1 MNIAPA
7 SRLLASGG
15 CLFALLSAPLAA
27 VPTGVEPG
35 APALLPESTAWLMP
49 SDRRLELVR
58 SPRESRAEAASS
70 FLAIDPLPATAAN
83 ELADGAA
90 LRRSLALSTALTPF
104 DDRARLLFLH
114 GSPRERSVV
123 DCSPAFQPLELW
135 RYESAGEPLVLY
147 QPGPDEPWRLW
158 TPGQGKAVLYTPQ
171 MRGWMEDWHALRDRG
186 SDGRR
191 MDRRLCPQTKTVDR
205 VTGTDGLW
213 PRQDAPEGLDRSAM
227 LLPPADLAAWAR
239 EAAATPPP
247 ARPALPVA
255 VRATDV
261 TGRQGSRVQAQLLL
275 ELPPGAP
282 VTVVGEGAAAEVRL
296 AVEGLVETGGEVFEQ
311 FRMRFPLAPPAAG
324 EPLSLTVGRAL
335 RPGRYTVRLRVRDEA
350 GEAESVLAHELVV
363 PALPP
368 PAEAEARAPEG
379 PATGRLDE
387 RLGRGAHAV
396 ALLVPPRDVVFGN
409 VRVQA
414 VATGAGV
421 REVAFLV
428 DGKLQLVSGS
438 PPFSVD
444 LDLPSAPREV
454 VLRAEA
460 RDAAGRVLA
469 ADEVVLNQP
478 RGALRLDLQAQP
490 VAGGERVRA
499 RVALT
504 VPDGRRVEQ
513 VTLRLNDGAPVAVS
527 LPEYSAELA
536 MPRDEVV
543 FLTATAVLDD
553 GSRGEAVEVLRD
565 RHGSAVVDVELVE
578 LLATLVD
585 RGGTPVDDLS
595 SDEVSVWQDGR
606 RQQVQR
612 VEPASG
618 LPLTVGLVMDV
629 SLSMRDSLRQAQQ
642 AARDFLAAVVGPR
655 DRAFAVAFAA
665 RPELVLPPTSDVRAV
680 SAALDDLTAD
690 GWTAMH
696 DAVVFSLY
704 HLRGV
709 RDRRA
714 LVLLADGND
723 EKSHVDFETALEHAR
738 ASGVIVYCIGLD
750 LPTLDPTPRL
760 HLRAL
765 ARETG
770 GRAFFVGDAAEL
782 EGVYAQIA
790 EELRRQV
797 LVAYA
802 SDRPGEEARHE
813 IEVRVS
819 RPGIETRSVRA
830 YEP

>member
-1 MNIAPA
+1 MKLVPA
-7 SRLLASGG
+7 SRRLASGG

-27 VPTGVEPG
+27 VPTGVEPS
-35 APALLPESTAWLMP
+35 APPLLPESTVWLMP
-49 SDRRLELVR
+49 SDRRVELVR
-58 SPRESRAEAASS
+58 SAADQRARAAAS

-83 ELADGAA
+83 ELAEGAA
-90 LRRSLALSTALTPF
+90 LRRSLALATALTPL

-123 DCSPAFQPLELW
+123 DCSTAFQPLELW
-135 RYESAGEPLVLY
+135 RYDAAGEPLVLY

-171 MRGWMEDWHALRDRG
+171 MRGWVEDWHALRDRG
-186 SDGRR
+186 GSPKR
-191 MDRRLCPQTKTVDR
+191 MDRQLCAEARTVDR

-213 PRQDAPEGLDRSAM
+213 PRHDAPGGLDRSAM

-239 EAAATPPP
+239 DAAATPPI

-261 TGRQGSRVQAQLLL
+261 TGRNGSRVEAQLLL

-296 AVEGLVETGGEVFEQ
+296 AVEGLVEAGGEVFEQ

-324 EPLSLTVGRAL
+324 EPVAFTVGRSL

-350 GEAESVLAHELVV
+350 GEAESVLAHELLV

-368 PAEAEARAPEG
+368 PEAAEARAPEG
-379 PATGRLDE
+379 PATARLADRLD
-387 RLGRGAHAV
+387 RGAHAV

-421 REVAFLV
+421 RDVAFLV
-428 DGKLQLVSGS
+428 DGKTQLVSAS
-438 PPFSVD
+438 PPYSVT
-444 LDLPSAPREV
+444 LELPSAPREV

-460 RDAAGRVLA
+460 RDAGGKVLA

-478 RGALRLDLQAQP
+478 RGALRLDLEAEP
-490 VAGGERVRA
+490 VPGTDRVRA
-499 RVALT
+499 RIAMT
-504 VPDGRRVEQ
+504 VPEGRRVDE
-513 VTLRLNDGAPVAVS
+513 VTLRLNDATPVAVT
-527 LPEYSAELA
+527 LPHYSAELP

-543 FLTATAVLDD
+543 FLTATATLDD
-553 GSRGEAVEVLRD
+553 GSRGEAVKVLRD
-565 RHGSAVVDVELVE
+565 RYGSAVVDVELVE

-595 SDEVSVWQDGR
+595 SGEVSVWQDGR

-612 VEPASG
+612 VGPASD

-665 RPELVLPPTSDVRAV
+665 RPELILPPTSDVRAV

-723 EKSHVDFETALEHAR
+723 EKSQVDFETALEHAR

-770 GRAFFVGDAAEL
+770 GRAFFVGDAREL
-782 EGVYAQIA
+782 EGVYSQIA
-790 EELRRQV
+790 EELRRQL

-802 SDRPGEEARHE
+802 SDRPGEEGRHK
-813 IEVRVS
+813 IEVRAS

>member
-1 MNIAPA
+1 MTNAPA
-7 SRLLASGG
+7 SLRAALGG
-15 CLFALLSAPLAA
+15 CLLALAAGAPPLFA
-27 VPTGVEPG
+27 VPTSVSPD
-35 APALLPESTAWLMP
+35 APPLLAESTVWLMP
-49 SDRRLELVR
+49 SDQRVELAR
-58 SPRESRAEAASS
+58 TSREARAGAAAA
-70 FLAIDPLPATAAN
+70 FLAGDPLPATGAN
-83 ELADGAA
+83 ELAEGAA
-90 LRRSLALSTALTPF
+90 LRRALALATALTPL

-114 GSPRERSVV
+114 GAPRERAVV
-123 DCSPAFQPLELW
+123 DCSAAFQPLELW
-135 RYESAGEPLVLY
+135 RYEPGGEPLVLY
-147 QPGPDEPWRLW
+147 QPGPDAPWRLW
-158 TPGQGKAVLYTPQ
+158 TPGQGKGVLYTPR
-171 MRGWMEDWHALRDRG
+171 MRGWMEDWHVLSDRG
-186 SDGRR
+186 GDPKR
-191 MDRRLCPQTKTVDR
+191 MDRKLCPDARVVDR
-205 VTGTDGLW
+205 ITGTDGLW
-213 PRQDAPEGLDRSAM
+213 PRDGASPPEDRSAL

-247 ARPALPVA
+247 ARPALSVA
-255 VRATDV
+255 VRGSDV
-261 TGRQGSRVQAQLLL
+261 TQRHGSRAQAQLLL

-296 AVEGLVETGGEVFEQ
+296 AVEGLIEADGAVFEQ
-311 FRMRFPLAPPAAG
+311 FRMRFPLAPAAPDQ
-324 EPLSLTVGRAL
+324 PLTLSVGRAL

-350 GEAESVLAHELVV
+350 GEAETVLAHELVV
-363 PALPP
+363 PSLPP
-368 PAEAEARAPEG
+368 PAAVRAPEG
-379 PATGRLDE
+379 PATARLDE
-387 RLGRGAHAV
+387 RLGRGPHAV
-396 ALLVPPRDVVFGN
+396 ALLVPPRDVVFGS

-428 DGKLQLVSGS
+428 DGKVQLVRAV
-438 PPFSVD
+438 PPYSVD
-444 LDLPSAPREV
+444 LVLPSAPREV

-460 RDAAGRVLA
+460 RDEAGRVLA

-478 RGALRLDLQAQP
+478 RGVLRLDLRTER
-490 VAGGERVRA
+490 VDVDRVRA

-504 VPDGRRVEQ
+504 VPEGRRIEE
-513 VTLRLNDGAPVAVS
+513 VTLRLNDAPPVAVAR
-527 LPEYSAELA
+527 PDYAAELDL
-536 MPRDEVV
+536 PLDPVV
-543 FLTATAVLDD
+543 FLTATATLDD
-553 GSRGEAVEVLRD
+553 GSRGEAVKVLRD
-565 RHGSAVVDVELVE
+565 RQGSAVVDVELVE

-585 RGGTPVDDLS
+585 RAGTPVDDLS
-595 SDEVSVWQDGR
+595 AEEVSVWQDGR

-612 VEPASG
+612 VAPAAD

-723 EKSHVDFETALEHAR
+723 EKSQVDFETALEHAR
-738 ASGVIVYCIGLD
+738 ASGVVVYCIGLD

-782 EGVYAQIA
+782 QGAYAQIA
-790 EELRRQV
+790 EELRRQL

-802 SDRPGEEARHE
+802 SDRPGEEGRRAV
-813 IEVRVS
+813 EVRVS
-819 RPGIETRSVRA
+819 RPGVETRSVRA

>member
-1 MNIAPA
+1 MAKSRAFRRAALAGA
-7 SRLLASGG
+7 SLLLA
-15 CLFALLSAPLAA
+15 APLAA
-27 VPTGVEPG
+27 VPT
-35 APALLPESTAWLMP
+35 APTGDGTPLLAESAVWLMP
-49 SDRRLELVR
+49 SDRRVELARAPR
-58 SPRESRAEAASS
+58 STREEAAAA
-70 FLAIDPLPATAAN
+70 FLGADPLPATAAN
-83 ELADGAA
+83 ELAEGAA
-90 LRRSLALSTALTPF
+90 RRRALALATALTPL

-114 GSPRERSVV
+114 GAPRERVVV
-123 DCSPAFQPLELW
+123 DCSAAFQPLELW

-147 QPGPDEPWRLW
+147 QPPSDAPWRLW
-158 TPGQGKAVLYTPQ
+158 TPGQGKGVLYTPQ
-171 MRGWMEDWHALRDRG
+171 MRGWVEDWHALSERG
-186 SDGRR
+186 GSPKR
-191 MDRRLCPQTKTVDR
+191 MDRKLCAHARTVDR

-213 PRQDAPEGLDRSAM
+213 PLPDALGGLDRSAM
-227 LLPPADLAAWAR
+227 LLPPSDLAAWAR
-239 EAAATPPP
+239 EAAATQVP
-247 ARPALPVA
+247 ARKPLPVA
-255 VRATDV
+255 VRGTDV
-261 TGRQGSRVQAQLLL
+261 TGRHGSRAEAQLLL
-275 ELPPGAP
+275 EVPAGVPL
-282 VTVVGEGAAAEVRL
+282 TVVGEGDAAEVRL
-296 AVEGLVETGGEVFEQ
+296 AVEGLVEAGGEVFEQ
-311 FRMRFPLAPPAAG
+311 FRMRFPLAPPAPG
-324 EPLSLTVGRAL
+324 EPVAFTVGRSL

-350 GEAESVLAHELVV
+350 GEGESVLAHGLVV

-368 PAEAEARAPEG
+368 PVAAEARAPEG
-379 PATGRLDE
+379 PATDRLADRLD
-387 RLGRGAHAV
+387 RGAHAV

-421 REVAFLV
+421 RDVAFLV
-428 DGKLQLVSGS
+428 DGKTQLVSAS
-438 PPFSVD
+438 PPYSVT
-444 LDLPSAPREV
+444 LELPSAPREV

-460 RDAAGRVLA
+460 RDARGTVLA

-478 RGALRLDLQAQP
+478 RGALRLDLKAEP
-490 VAGGERVRA
+490 VAGTERVRA

-504 VPDGRRVEQ
+504 LPDGRRVDE
-513 VTLRLNDGAPVAVS
+513 VTLRLNDGAPVAVTR
-527 LPEYSAELA
+527 PDYSAELA

-543 FLTATAVLDD
+543 FLTATATLDD
-553 GSRGEAVEVLRD
+553 GSRGEAVKVLRD
-565 RHGSAVVDVELVE
+565 RLGCAVVDVELVE

-585 RGGTPVDDLS
+585 SAGTPVDDLS
-595 SDEVSVWQDGR
+595 SGEVSVWQDGR

-612 VEPASG
+612 VAPASG
-618 LPLTVGLVMDV
+618 MPLTVGLVMDV

-642 AARDFLAAVVGPR
+642 AAREFLAAVVGPR

-665 RPELVLPPTSDVRAV
+665 RPELILPPTSDVRAV

-714 LVLLADGND
+714 LVLLADGED
-723 EKSHVDFETALEHAR
+723 QKSQVDFETALEHAR

-760 HLRAL
+760 RLRAL

-770 GRAFFVGDAAEL
+770 GRAFFVGNAGEL
-782 EGVYAQIA
+782 DGVYAQIA

-802 SDRPGEEARHE
+802 SDRPGEEGRHKV
-813 IEVRVS
+813 EVRVS